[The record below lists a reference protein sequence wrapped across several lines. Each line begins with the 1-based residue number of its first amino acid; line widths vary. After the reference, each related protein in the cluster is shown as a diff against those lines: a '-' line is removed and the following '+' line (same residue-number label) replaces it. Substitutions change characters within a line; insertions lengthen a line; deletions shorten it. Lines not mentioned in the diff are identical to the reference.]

1 MEFCYITGFKTL
13 VGTRNEQFVKFSL
26 FLYNRL
32 KYVEQ
37 ELAKRR
43 GKSVDSG
50 DKEEKDQVDELYV
63 VPEHLKVG
71 F

>member
-1 MEFCYITGFKTL
+1 
-13 VGTRNEQFVKFSL
+13 
-26 FLYNRL
+26 L

-43 GKSVDSG
+43 GESVDSG
-50 DKEEKDQVDELYV
+50 DKEEKDPVDELYI
-63 VPEHLKVG
+63 VPEHLKVR